1 MIEFDIAVIGGG
13 PGGYVAAIRAA
24 QQGACVCLVER
35 DKVGGTCLNR
45 GCIPT
50 KALYSTAQLL
60 HRMKKSSSH
69 GIRAEKLEFDYAQ
82 AARRKDEVVGKLVG
96 GVEQLL
102 KGNGVDIFRGE
113 ASLEGAGKVRIR
125 SKDVVGHIR
134 AKNII
139 LATGSVVARPKAL
152 PIDGKNVLTSN
163 EILDIKELPKSLLV
177 IGGGYIGCE
186 FASIF
191 SAMGTEVTIV
201 EQLPAILARS
211 DRQAVREVEKALKEL
226 GVTIR
231 TGTSVESLDVAQ
243 GEVTARLSG
252 DQELSVEKVLVA
264 VGRIPEI
271 EGLGLEAAGVRTE
284 NGAVVVDEGMR
295 TSVEGIYAIGDV
307 TNIIQLA
314 HVASYQGGI
323 AVTNALGGDA
333 RADYRVVPSAI
344 FTLPEIGQVGLTEEE
359 CKEKGVEVK
368 VGRFSY
374 QASSKALCDGE
385 PRGSVKVVT
394 AKEDGAILGASI
406 VGEEASA
413 LIAEVATA
421 MQGGMSAARLG
432 EVIHA
437 HPTLPEMIM
446 EAAEDVSGSAV
457 HKPGRAGKSRGRDQK
472 A

>member
-24 QQGACVCLVER
+24 QQGACVCLIER

-50 KALYSTAQLL
+50 KALYSTALL
-60 HRMKKSSSH
+60 LQRMKNSDSH
-69 GIRAEKLEFDYAQ
+69 GIRAENLAFDFAQ
-82 AARRKDEVVGKLVG
+82 AARRKDEVVEKLVG

-113 ASLEGAGKVRIR
+113 ASLEGAGKVKIR

-134 AKNII
+134 ARNII
-139 LATGSVVARPKAL
+139 LATGSVVARPKTL

-163 EILDIKELPKSLLV
+163 EILAIKELPKSLLV

-211 DRQAVREVEKALKEL
+211 DRQSVGEVEKSLKEQ
-226 GVTIR
+226 GATIHVD
-231 TGTSVESLDVAQ
+231 TSVEGLETTD
-243 GEVTARLSG
+243 GKVTARLSG
-252 DQELSVEKVLVA
+252 GRELSVEKVLVA
-264 VGRIPEI
+264 VGRVPNT
-271 EGLGLEAAGVRTE
+271 EGLELEAAGVRTDK
-284 NGAVVVDEGMR
+284 GAVVVDEGMR
-295 TSVEGIYAIGDV
+295 TSAKGIFAIGDV

-323 AVTNALGGDA
+323 AVNNALGGDA
-333 RADYRVVPSAI
+333 RADYRVVPSTI
-344 FTLPEIGQVGLTEEE
+344 FTLPEIGQIGLTEED
-359 CKEKGVEVK
+359 CKDKGIEVK

-385 PRGSVKVVT
+385 PRGSVKVVA

-413 LIAEVATA
+413 LIAEIAVA
-421 MQGGMSAARLG
+421 MQEKMSAARLG
-432 EVIHA
+432 EIIHS

-446 EAAEDVSGSAV
+446 EAAEDVGGVAV
-457 HKPGRAGKSRGRDQK
+457 HKPGRGGKSRGRSEK
-472 A
+472 